1 MQFVC
6 FVHCSSRNAHAPYA
20 SQHLRVT
27 PVFTAGRLQ
36 CCMFITGPELRAR
49 QSSQEKDALWS
60 RDNWHRL
67 KPGVDPGLLDRTH
80 GLLFLGGGGGGK
92 KKKPWENGVF

>member
-6 FVHCSSRNAHAPYA
+6 FVHCSSWNAQAPYA

-49 QSSQEKDALWS
+49 QNSQEKDALWS
-60 RDNWHRL
+60 HDNWHRL
-67 KPGVDPGLLDRTH
+67 KPGVDPGLDP
-80 GLLFLGGGGGGK
+80 GLLDWTDGLLFFFFLGGGVGGV
-92 KKKPWENGVF
+92 GVG